1 VIIIWFPT
9 TPIVS
14 NPQHI
19 NPTMKGKKIR
29 ILLEIFIDGRRLDL
43 CLMRSSSQG
52 GSGALVL
59 VSCEHPYQ
67 SLVSNP
73 CQTGA
78 LAHLYHLLSAETELK
93 RTESLANYARLHNPS
108 SSQGVWVN
116 QHTHWGTMKC

>member
-1 VIIIWFPT
+1 MIIIWFPT

-14 NPQHI
+14 NPEHI
-19 NPTMKGKKIR
+19 DRSNHEGKKIR

-67 SLVSNP
+67 SLVSI
-73 CQTGA
+73 
-78 LAHLYHLLSAETELK
+78 L
-93 RTESLANYARLHNPS
+93 ARL
-108 SSQGVWVN
+108 V
-116 QHTHWGTMKC
+116 HWHICIICFLLRLN